1 MGNAKAALRLRGVAE
16 SAIHQESFALTSTR
30 RDVPGTASRLKV
42 TLAGRQH
49 SVPVVGQQVVLQ
61 AMEQAGLEP
70 PQACR
75 AGVCGVCRCRVVTG
89 QASMLSNQVLSE
101 EEQRQGWILACQAV
115 VGSPLVELQY

>member
-1 MGNAKAALRLRGVAE
+1 MLRPGGARPPGGV
-16 SAIHQESFALTSTR
+16 
-30 RDVPGTASRLKV
+30 DLK
-42 TLAGRQH
+42 R
-49 SVPVVGQQVVLQ
+49 PVADLEYQLITQ

-115 VGSPLVELQY
+115 VGSPFVELQY